1 MKSNIF
7 IKVLDETTI
16 EVDVNYNDMLYRLR
30 CLQGWCRDIDGI
42 GRVNLTFL
50 CNRWGRMRV
59 DNIPNRNKSDADDIF
74 VRSYYVK
81 GRVINKNGK
90 TVIKIYSVHNR
101 LREFSS
107 YFVFLLTLLILAV
120 FGVLK
125 LYTMQPFS
133 YREIILAGLLLLT
146 SLIPIFI
153 TTHEDDNYVEILEKL
168 KNEMLKRIE
177 AARRWND

>member
-7 IKVLDETTI
+7 IKVLDEATI

-30 CLQGWCRDIDGI
+30 CLQGWCRDIDEI
-42 GRVNLTFL
+42 SASLAFL
-50 CNRWGRMRV
+50 CNKWGRMRV
-59 DNIPNRNKSDADDIF
+59 DNIPNRTRRDSDNLF
-74 VRSYYVK
+74 VRRYYVK

-133 YREIILAGLLLLT
+133 YREIILAGLLLT
-146 SLIPIFI
+146 ASLIPIFI